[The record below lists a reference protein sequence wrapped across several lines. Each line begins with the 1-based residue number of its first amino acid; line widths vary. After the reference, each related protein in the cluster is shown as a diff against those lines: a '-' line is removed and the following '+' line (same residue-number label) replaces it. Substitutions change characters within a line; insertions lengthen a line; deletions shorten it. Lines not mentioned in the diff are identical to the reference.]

1 MNNLVAQMMGRK
13 TVHEDV
19 PVPVGVPRS
28 TSRRDRRSVQRRTAA
43 AAMIGMAEAEG
54 DDESIIPDDAEEIE
68 NISGPSGVRISDKVV
83 KADQEPDEPDGPSEI
98 PGSSDDQMMSPR
110 DALVAPDVTPQ
121 AMEPID
127 ASEVPQAKGQ
137 QQAYQAQGQQGQVPK
152 FVPPNYTVPPNAN
165 NNVNPMDVLLGR
177 TSTRPS
183 RPEPEPENVV
193 TAESAQASVNAMLN
207 VGGASGNALLAQGS
221 PMPEPKA
228 GDASKI
234 MEAFSK
240 YGPKPTWKF

>member
-13 TVHEDV
+13 IVREDV

-28 TSRRDRRSVQRRTAA
+28 VSRRDRRSVQRRTAA
-43 AAMIGMAEAEG
+43 AMMGMAEAEDE
-54 DDESIIPDDAEEIE
+54 DDSIIPADAEEIQ
-68 NISGPSGVRISDKVV
+68 NIAGPSGIRVDDRLV
-83 KADQEPDEPDGPSEI
+83 KADQEPDEPDSPSEI
-98 PGSSDDQMMSPR
+98 AGSNAGEDELLTPR

-127 ASEVPQAKGQ
+127 ASEVPKGREPE
-137 QQAYQAQGQQGQVPK
+137 AHGQVPK
-152 FVPPNYTVPPNAN
+152 FVPSATPSSNT
-165 NNVNPMDVLLGR
+165 NPMDVFLGR

-183 RPEPEPENVV
+183 KPEPQPDNVI
-193 TAESAQASVNAMLN
+193 TAESAQASVNAMLS

-240 YGPKPTWKF
+240 YGPKPTWNF

>member
-13 TVHEDV
+13 TVQEDV
-19 PVPVGVPRS
+19 PVPVAVPRS

-43 AAMIGMAEAEG
+43 AMMGMAEAE
-54 DDESIIPDDAEEIE
+54 DDESIIPADAEEIQ
-68 NISGPSGVRISDKVV
+68 NIAGASGVRVDDKVV

-98 PGSSDDQMMSPR
+98 PGSSDDQMLSPR

-127 ASEVPQAKGQ
+127 ASEVPQAKDQ
-137 QQAYQAQGQQGQVPK
+137 QNYQPQSQVPK
-152 FVPPNYTVPPNAN
+152 FVPPNYTAPPNAN

-183 RPEPEPENVV
+183 RPEPQPENVV
-193 TAESAQASVNAMLN
+193 TAESAQASVNAMLS
-207 VGGASGNALLAQGS
+207 VGGASGNALLSQGS
-221 PMPEPKA
+221 PMPEPKQ

-240 YGPKPTWKF
+240 YGPKPTWNF